1 MKKQHFVLF
10 FQKLKT
16 LQRRKKSERI
26 IDFSICKLWIYLSQ
40 IKAVK
45 GDLVMLNVKQVSK
58 IYEGKVAYR
67 ALTDI
72 NLHIE
77 EGEFVGIMGPSGS
90 GKTTLLNMIAT
101 IDEPTTGEI
110 LINGK
115 NPHRLKKDNLAK
127 FRRRELG
134 FVFQEFNLLHTLTV
148 EENIVLPLTLDGK
161 AVSEMKEKAAK
172 IAETLGITA
181 ILNKRTYE
189 ISGGQ
194 AQRAAVARA
203 MIHSPKLLLAD
214 EPTGNLDSKSSKDVM
229 RMLQEINQKKQT
241 TMMLVTH
248 DPQAASYCNRVVF
261 IRDGKFYSE
270 IHRGENRQ
278 AFFQKIIDTLSLMG
292 GDGHDLSQIR
302 V

>member
-1 MKKQHFVLF
+1 M
-10 FQKLKT
+10 LK
-16 LQRRKKSERI
+16 
-26 IDFSICKLWIYLSQ
+26 
-40 IKAVK
+40 
-45 GDLVMLNVKQVSK
+45 VKQVSK
-58 IYEGKVAYR
+58 IYEGKVTHR

-72 NLHIE
+72 NLTIE
-77 EGEFVGIMGPSGS
+77 DGEFVGIMGPSGS
-90 GKTTLLNMIAT
+90 GKTTLLNLIAT

-110 LINGK
+110 LINEN
-115 NPHRLKKDNLAK
+115 NPHHLKKDDLAK

-148 EENIVLPLTLDGK
+148 EENIVLPLTLEGK
-161 AVSEMKEKAAK
+161 KVKEMKQKANEIAAK
-172 IAETLGITA
+172 LGITS
-181 ILNKRTYE
+181 IMKKRTYE

-203 MIHSPKLLLAD
+203 MIHTPKLLLAD
-214 EPTGNLDSKSSKDVM
+214 EPTGNLDSKASKDVM
-229 RMLQEINQKKQT
+229 EMLETINKKEQT

-270 IHRGENRQ
+270 IHRGNNRQ

-292 GDGHDLSQIR
+292 GDAHDLSHIR

>member
-1 MKKQHFVLF
+1 M
-10 FQKLKT
+10 
-16 LQRRKKSERI
+16 LQ
-26 IDFSICKLWIYLSQ
+26 
-40 IKAVK
+40 
-45 GDLVMLNVKQVSK
+45 VKQASK
-58 IYEGKVAYR
+58 IYEGKIAYR

-72 NLHIE
+72 NLTIDK
-77 EGEFVGIMGPSGS
+77 GEFVGIMGPSGS

-110 LINGK
+110 LINGQ
-115 NPHRLKKDNLAK
+115 NPHVLKKEKLAK

-134 FVFQEFNLLHTLTV
+134 FVFQDFNLLPTLTV
-148 EENIVLPLTLDGK
+148 EENIVLPLTLDGEK
-161 AVSEMKEKAAK
+161 VKEMKRRANELAEK
-172 IAETLGITA
+172 LGITQ
-181 ILNKRTYE
+181 IMKKRTYE

-229 RMLQEINQKKQT
+229 EMLESINRNEKA

-261 IRDGKFYSE
+261 IKDGKLYSE
-270 IHRGENRQ
+270 INRGDNRQ
-278 AFFQKIIDTLSLMG
+278 AFFQKILDTLSLLG
-292 GDGHDLSQIR
+292 GDANDLSSVR